1 MIIILLGEGC
11 NISWN
16 MQKINLKGKSSVFE
30 WFLSV
35 SFKDINYIIDKIL
48 NDIPITIN
56 KRIGERDIYLD
67 TTEIRSSHYNLDNFP
82 EILTRRVARFKD
94 DILSGE
100 PILFIREEHNA
111 YKTTD
116 GDINTFKNLIHKFNP
131 DCNFRLLLLMP
142 FEVRW
147 EPLQIENVYHKENLR
162 DRFNLLEYIQEI
174 KLNAFLR

>member
-35 SFKDINYIIDKIL
+35 SFKDINFIIDKII
-48 NDIPITIN
+48 NDIPIRIT
-56 KRIGERDIYLD
+56 KRIEFERDIFLD
-67 TTEIRSSHYNLDNFP
+67 TTEIRSAHYNLDNFP
-82 EILTRRVARFKD
+82 DRLNRRVARFKD
-94 DILSGE
+94 DILSNE
-100 PILFIREEHNA
+100 PILFIREEHGS
-111 YKTTD
+111 YKTTES
-116 GDINTFKNLIHKFNP
+116 DINTFKSLITKFNP
-131 DCNFRLLLLMP
+131 NCNFRLLLLMP

-147 EPLQIENVYHKENLR
+147 DPLQIKDVYHKENLR

-174 KLNAFLR
+174 EKDY